1 VVVEEVLVT
10 LPHKP
15 HLLVAQAVPVLLL
28 FARSLPVQQQVSVLL
43 VEQ

>member
-15 HLLVAQAVPVLLL
+15 HLLVAQAVLVLLL
-28 FARSLPVQQQVSVLL
+28 FAQSLPVQQRV
-43 VEQ
+43 

>member
-28 FARSLPVQQQVSVLL
+28 FAQSLLVQRLVLL
-43 VEQ
+43 LRVEL